1 MLKIFKGLISI
12 RSSLKPTG
20 PTGLETLPSASIY
33 DVLRIWDFFSPR
45 EVNDCIDSMILLRDI
60 NALLRYIESHT
71 ISQSE
76 SILSVAVPSLIV
88 RYVLT
93 QGNDFGLPAVFNWNL
108 FPTPSPK
115 IMNSYQGFKIPA
127 PFIAIYILSQNSEG
141 ADEAA
146 QYIAQ
151 GVAFIIEQGVVDES
165 YADYCHS
172 LMIMENCGD
181 V

>member
-1 MLKIFKGLISI
+1 M
-12 RSSLKPTG
+12 
-20 PTGLETLPSASIY
+20 
-33 DVLRIWDFFSPR
+33 WDLFSPR
-45 EVNDCIDSMILLRDI
+45 EINDCVDSMLVRRDT
-60 NALLRYIESHT
+60 NALLRYIERHT

-76 SILSVAVPSLIV
+76 TIQSVAVSSLIV
-88 RYVLT
+88 RYVST
-93 QGNDFGLPAVFNWNL
+93 QGNDFGIPGVFNWNL

-127 PFIAIYILSQNSEG
+127 PFLAVYILSQDSEE

-146 QYIAQ
+146 RHIAQ
-151 GVAFIIEQGVVDES
+151 GVASIIAQGVIDES
-165 YADYCHS
+165 FADYCSS